1 MQRLNRLPQRPAGAK
16 PLALAIGVFDGM
28 HVGHQAVLHAAA
40 RLARR
45 EGWLSAALSFNG
57 PPEAVL
63 GQPVPPRLGHPDD
76 DAAQMQGLGLGLLL
90 HVPFTKALG
99 RLRAQEFIDRVLK
112 RRLRCAAVV
121 VGHGFR
127 FGRGAEGDVALLRRS
142 GLTVLEVAPLK
153 RGGHLVS
160 STRLRHAVQS
170 GHLREAAKLLGRPWR
185 LRATVVKG
193 RGLGSQIGVPTAN
206 LEGPQAVLP
215 PHGVWAGKVRSLSAK
230 GPGPWKA
237 FAGNIGVRPT
247 VEEQGKVSVELHLLG
262 FKGGLRG
269 KTLEAEFHRQL
280 RREKKFPSLK
290 ALVAQIQRDL
300 VKAKKTMQGKLAAS
314 R

>member
-1 MQRLNRLPQRPAGAK
+1 MQRLNRLPQRSAGAK

-90 HVPFTKALG
+90 HVPFTQALG
-99 RLRAQEFIDRVLK
+99 RLSAQDFIDRVLK

-127 FGRGAEGDVALLRRS
+127 FGRGAKGDVALLRRS
-142 GLTVLEVAPLK
+142 RLEVVELPPLQ

-170 GHLREAAKLLGRPWR
+170 GHLGEAAKLLGRPWR
-185 LRATVVKG
+185 LRAVVVKG
-193 RGLGSQIGVPTAN
+193 RGLGSQIGFPTAN

-215 PHGVWAGKVRSLSAK
+215 PQGVWAGRCRVLSAK

-237 FAGNIGVRPT
+237 FAANIGVRPT
-247 VEEQGKVSVELHLLG
+247 VENAGKLSVELHLPG
-262 FKGGLRG
+262 FHGRLNG
-269 KTLEAEFHRQL
+269 KTLEAEFQRHL
-280 RREKKFPSLK
+280 RRERKFPSLK
-290 ALVAQIQRDL
+290 ALVAQIGRD
-300 VKAKKTMQGKLAAS
+300 VAKAKKTMQYKLA
-314 R
+314 